1 MSDWIRELLASTVS
15 PVDLAVWADAHPEL
29 QGRHHIEELHRDVLS
44 IIHVD
49 RPAALRLGEAA
60 LALAKVSGNPE
71 SLALAWRISGNALY
85 ANDDYARAVESYTS
99 ALYLFEALGNE
110 REAGRT
116 LSSALQSLGYLGQY
130 EQALEWASRARR
142 IFEKLSDDLRLAR
155 LNSNTGNLLYRQDR
169 HGEAVELYERALTAF
184 RRVGAPSDVAAVLS
198 NIAVCRTSLGDF
210 TAALAA
216 HEAARKHCE
225 EHGLTLLVAEADYN
239 IAWLYYLRGD
249 YVRAMDLYAL
259 TRKHCL
265 VASDQYRL
273 ALCDLDEA
281 EMYLEL
287 NLVAEGREL
296 ARLAAEQFGRLGMA
310 YEQAKALVSQ
320 ALAEAHLVGAAASAS
335 LFRRSRGLFLE
346 QGNQI
351 WPALIDLYESMLA
364 RRRGN
369 SRTALRLCRR
379 AGRVLAGSPLPGK
392 SALCELLE
400 SQLLLDR
407 GELVRSRE
415 LSLAALGRLQLSE
428 TRAQRVE
435 AYSLLARIEEEAG
448 REHAAFEF
456 WQRARLEIEA
466 LRSRLWGESVR
477 ISFLKDKLAVYEAL
491 AWLYLRR
498 GDFEN
503 AFHVIEQAKSRSM
516 AEMLTAPELLPA
528 DPETSALLGDLN
540 ADYRQLEMLGL
551 AAEGVPESRAAE
563 TRARELRE
571 RVRRREEEIGRRVTG
586 SRSGAAAGSEMPEPV
601 GGANSVD
608 LRRGIPPGTL
618 LIEYM
623 EIRGL
628 LHACLID
635 REGMEILPVT
645 ESAGIR
651 PILRYLQLQV
661 ARMRAGGPT
670 AAIFAP
676 ASGKAALQHLFELH
690 EALIGPIRQVI
701 ARYTSL
707 VVMPCGILHEVPFH
721 ALFDGERHLID
732 THAVSSAPS
741 ARVFSLCMSRPA
753 STYKESLVMGVP
765 DGKVPAIEAEARAV
779 ADALGSPLFLGEAAT
794 VAVLRERGPRSR
806 FVHVATHGIFRRDNP
821 LFSAIRLG
829 DSRLNVLDLYRL
841 SLQADLV
848 TLSGCSTGLNAVI
861 GGDELMGLIRGV
873 LYSGAR
879 SVLASLWDV
888 HDQSTTDFMRS
899 FYTAAAAGV
908 AFPEAVR
915 SATIAVRGAW
925 PHPYHWAPF
934 LLVGASH

>member
-1 MSDWIRELLASTVS
+1 MPDWIRDFLSRSVASG
-15 PVDLAVWADAHPEL
+15 DLDGWAAAHPEL
-29 QGRHHIEELHRDVLS
+29 QGRSQIEDLHRAVLA

-49 RPAALRLGEAA
+49 RPAALPLGEAA
-60 LALAKVSGNPE
+60 LALAKASSNPE

-85 ANDDYARAVESYTS
+85 ANDDYARAVESYTN
-99 ALYLFEALGNE
+99 ALTLFQAFGND
-110 REAGRT
+110 RETGRT

-130 EQALEWASRARR
+130 EQALEWAAKARR

-184 RRVGAPSDVAAVLS
+184 RRVGTPSDVAAVLS

-210 TAALAA
+210 TAALEA

-225 EHGLTLLVAEADYN
+225 AHGLSLLVAEADYN
-239 IAWLYYLRGD
+239 IAWLFYLRGD
-249 YVRAMDLYAL
+249 YVRAMDLYAR
-259 TRKHCL
+259 TREHC
-265 VASDQYRL
+265 VAASDQYRL

-287 NLVAEGREL
+287 NLVAEGMEL
-296 ARLAAEQFGRLGMA
+296 ARRAAEQFGRLGMG

-320 ALAEAHLVGAAASAS
+320 ALAEAHLVGTAASAA
-335 LFRRSRGLFLE
+335 LFRRSRGLFLK
-346 QGNQI
+346 QGNRI

-369 SRTALRLCRR
+369 SRAALRLCRR

-415 LSLAALGRLQLSE
+415 LSLAALGRQQLSE

-448 REHAAFEF
+448 SEHAAFEF
-456 WQRARLEIEA
+456 WERARQEIEA

-498 GDFEN
+498 KDFEN
-503 AFHVIEQAKSRSM
+503 AFHAIEQAKSRSL
-516 AEMLTAPELLPA
+516 AEMLAAPELLPA

-540 ADYRQLEMLGL
+540 ADYRQLELLGL
-551 AAEGVPESRAAE
+551 AANGAPE
-563 TRARELRE
+563 TRTIELRE

-586 SRSGAAAGSEMPEPV
+586 SRSWALSASREPKDP
-601 GGANSVD
+601 GWTPDSAD
-608 LRRGIPPGTL
+608 LRRSIPPGTL
-618 LIEYM
+618 LIEYT
-623 EIRGL
+623 EIRGI

-635 REGMEILPVT
+635 RDSMEIVAVT
-645 ESAGIR
+645 ETAGIR
-651 PILRYLQLQV
+651 TTLRYLQLQV
-661 ARMRAGGPT
+661 ARIRAGGPG
-670 AAIFAP
+670 AVRFAL
-676 ASGKAALQHLFELH
+676 ASEMASLQHLFELN

-701 ARYTSL
+701 GRYSSL

-732 THAVSSAPS
+732 THAVSCAPS
-741 ARVFSLCMSRPA
+741 ARVFSLCMSRPP
-753 STYKESLVMGVP
+753 SNCTESLVMGVP
-765 DGKVPAIEAEARAV
+765 DSKAPSIEAEARAV
-779 ADALGSPLFLGEAAT
+779 AAALGSSLFLGDAAT
-794 VAVLRERGPRSR
+794 VGVLREQGPRSR

-829 DSRLNVLDLYRL
+829 DSRLSVLDLYRL
-841 SLQADLV
+841 SLNADLV

-888 HDQSTTDFMRS
+888 HDQSTTDFMQG
-899 FYTAAAAGV
+899 FYAAAVAGSP
-908 AFPEAVR
+908 FPEAVR
-915 SATIAVRGAW
+915 SAMIAVRRTW

-934 LLVGASH
+934 MLVGASS